1 MPITKKKSSELQ
13 VYPKGDRELWL
24 ISFEAWTIPIFCDPH
39 CTQSKREQFWLFLVQ
54 SAVILNAPQF
64 EALSGIIG
72 PHAAAK
78 HGGNQWWIPKDALP
92 NLAKKAPGITPEYYF
107 RWMEKEKEESTEAKV
122 IKKPE
127 VDESENATAFMQFMC
142 RNSVIF
148 DLPTVKT
155 FMRFFRNQAVV
166 WLLSEKRELDLGFCK
181 LIALPLR
188 SNWKQIL
195 LAKHPYIAPLIL
207 RKEHWQ
213 ELKDR
218 LMDLGFE
225 QKVFDADCL
234 ALHPK
239 HHHIYWTLECAPSET
254 WTKAV
259 EASEYQKVTHVDQ
272 GRYTNNVLAS
282 IQLRYYRIVQ
292 FLRAYMQ
299 EISRPTGKVGTHPET
314 GNQIVRAAQ
323 GSPRLEQVALVGS
336 RAPVAISNAPRF
348 EGADPPKVA
357 GKVKELQ
364 AVSMV
369 LQESGDVRVSGAD
382 LVELSN
388 GEGGAE
394 GVPVPD
400 ETESSVSESEL
411 RDV

>member
-39 CTQSKREQFWLFLVQ
+39 CTQSKKERFWIFLVQ

-64 EALSGIIG
+64 ESLRSIIA
-72 PHAAAK
+72 PHAAAVIGK
-78 HGGNQWWIPKDALP
+78 TQWWIPKDALP
-92 NLAKKAPGITPEYYF
+92 NLAKKAPGITPEFYF

-142 RNSVIF
+142 RNTAIF
-148 DLPTVKT
+148 DLATVKT
-155 FMRFFRNQAVV
+155 FMRFLRNQAVV

-181 LIALPLR
+181 LLALPLR
-188 SNWKQIL
+188 SNWKQVL

-259 EASEYQKVTHVDQ
+259 EASELQKVTHVDQ

-282 IQLRYYRIVQ
+282 IQLRYYKIVQ
-292 FLRAYMQ
+292 FLRSYMQ

-314 GNQIVRAAQ
+314 GNQIIRAAQ
-323 GSPRLEQVALVGS
+323 SCPRLEQVALVGS
-336 RAPVAISNAPRF
+336 RAPVSLSSAPSF
-348 EGADPPKVA
+348 TEADLPKVG
-357 GKVKELQ
+357 GKVKELS
-364 AVSMV
+364 ALSVV
-369 LQESGDVRVSGAD
+369 LSESGDMRVSGAD
-382 LVELSN
+382 LVESSDA
-388 GEGGAE
+388 GGGTE

-400 ETESSVSESEL
+400 EAESSGSESEL